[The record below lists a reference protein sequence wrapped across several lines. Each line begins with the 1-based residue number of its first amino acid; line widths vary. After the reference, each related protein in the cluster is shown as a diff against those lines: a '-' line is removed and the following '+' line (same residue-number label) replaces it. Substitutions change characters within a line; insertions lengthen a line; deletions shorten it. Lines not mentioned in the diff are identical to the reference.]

1 MVDLI
6 TLAGPAISPGSF
18 SKRFQYADDSERQY
32 VVKIAKLAGK
42 ERTRIHLLSDTSGN
56 DYGFVALSFSSF
68 DRSFNR
74 SSIVIDYIFT
84 SNQFRGQK
92 FPAMNGVKAFENLL
106 DFTFQSAL
114 SIQKII
120 PLRFIALQP
129 AHARLAAYY
138 QKMDFRPVE
147 NSDWMFLSV

>member
-1 MVDLI
+1 MIDLV
-6 TLAGPAISPGSF
+6 TLSGTALSPGSL

-32 VVKIAKLAGK
+32 VVKMAKLASK
-42 ERTRIHLLSDTSGN
+42 ERTRIHLLSDTLGN

-92 FPAMNGVKAFENLL
+92 FPAMGNVKVFENLL

-129 AHARLAAYY
+129 AHDRLAAYY
-138 QKMDFRPVE
+138 QKMDFKPVE
-147 NSDWMFLSV
+147 NSEWMFLSI

>member
-1 MVDLI
+1 MIDLV
-6 TLAGPAISPGSF
+6 TLSGTTISPGSF

-32 VVKIAKLAGK
+32 VIKMAKLASK

-84 SNQFRGQK
+84 SNQFRGLK
-92 FPAMNGVKAFENLL
+92 FPSMNGVKVFENLL

-129 AHARLAAYY
+129 AHDRLASYY
-138 QKMDFRPVE
+138 QQMDFRPVE
-147 NSDWMFLSV
+147 NSDWMFLSI

>member
-1 MVDLI
+1 MIDLV
-6 TLAGPAISPGSF
+6 TLSGATISPGSF

-32 VVKIAKLAGK
+32 VIKMAKLASK

-84 SNQFRGQK
+84 SNQFRGLK
-92 FPAMNGVKAFENLL
+92 FPSMN
-106 DFTFQSAL
+106 L
-114 SIQKII
+114 SLIHI
-120 PLRFIALQP
+120 
-129 AHARLAAYY
+129 
-138 QKMDFRPVE
+138 
-147 NSDWMFLSV
+147 

>member
-1 MVDLI
+1 MVGLA
-6 TLAGPAISPGSF
+6 TLSGAVLSPGSF
-18 SKRFQYADDSERQY
+18 LKRFQYADDSERQY
-32 VVKIAKLAGK
+32 VVKMAKLARK

-74 SSIVIDYIFT
+74 SSLVIDYIFT
-84 SNQFRGQK
+84 SKQFRGQT
-92 FPAMNGVKAFENLL
+92 FPELDNAKVFENLL
-106 DFTFQSAL
+106 GFTFQSAL

-129 AHARLAAYY
+129 AHDRLAAYY
-138 QKMDFRPVE
+138 QKLDFKPVE
-147 NSDWMFLSV
+147 NSDWMFLSI